1 MEKEDYELML
11 LNEREETKKRIA
23 RIRIFYI
30 ILVIITL
37 LCGAGFSYYSLYKER
52 ITTTGSFH
60 SITTYT
66 NDGGFVRNWKG
77 QDIRVVYSNSN
88 GVYFKKGNNNV
99 NINGGV
105 TIIEQVPEDFELPK
119 IKYESDD
126 DIDSTESSSTDT
138 VSTESTSTD
147 KK

>member
-23 RIRIFYI
+23 KIRIFYI

-37 LCGAGFSYYSLYKER
+37 LCGALFSYYNLYKER

-60 SITTYT
+60 SITAYT
-66 NDGGFVRNWKG
+66 DDGDFIRNWKG

-88 GVYFKKGNNNV
+88 GVYFKKGDKNV
-99 NINGGV
+99 NIVGGV
-105 TIIEQVPEDFELPK
+105 TIIEQVPENFELPK
-119 IKYESDD
+119 ITHEQDGVS
-126 DIDSTESSSTDT
+126 IESSST
-138 VSTESTSTD
+138 S

>member
-1 MEKEDYELML
+1 MEKEDYELVL

-37 LCGAGFSYYSLYKER
+37 LCGALFSYYNLYKER

-60 SITTYT
+60 SITAYT
-66 NDGGFVRNWKG
+66 DDGDFIRNWKG

-88 GVYFKKGNNNV
+88 GIYFKKGDKNV
-99 NINGGV
+99 NIVGGV

-138 VSTESTSTD
+138 VSTESTSTN